1 MTGMSVVQLIHKAAE
16 NRSWVTANYANLTK
30 KYRDRWVAIL
40 DNAVIDNDKELQK
53 LAKRLRVRLGKRYA
67 EVAMEYVT
75 EKPVV
80 MVLVI

>member
-1 MTGMSVVQLIHKAAE
+1 MIGMSVVQLLSKASE
-16 NRSWVTANYANLTK
+16 NRSWVSANYVNLTK

-40 DNAVIDNDKELQK
+40 DKAVIDDDKDLQK
-53 LAKRLRVRLGKRYA
+53 LATRLRKKLDKRYA

>member
-1 MTGMSVVQLIHKAAE
+1 MSLVQLISKATE
-16 NRSWVTANYANLTK
+16 NRTWVRTNYVNLTK
-30 KYRDRWVAIL
+30 KYSDRWVAVL
-40 DNAVIDNDKELQK
+40 DKAIIDDDKNLQK
-53 LAKRLRVRLGKRYA
+53 LARRLRKKLDKRYA